1 VSEEQVRLW
10 KELMRSGRPPSE
22 HCGDFGLVNTKEMF
36 EKASK
41 GKYAIPAYNFYN
53 LEQLRGIVRGCVET
67 DSPAILQILRRYLD
81 DRNLTPL
88 IFMVKG
94 VVKSTSGK
102 GRNLPLALNL
112 DHGNNLEICKKCVDT
127 GFSSVMIDGSALP
140 YHENVELTKSVVEY
154 AHERGVSVEGEL
166 GGIAGMEERATP
178 EHMFTK
184 PKEVESFIKETGVDS
199 LAISIG
205 TVHGPFKSKIE
216 NRPVQLRFDILDEVR
231 DRVGEFPLVLHGAS
245 NVPPEYVEI
254 VNQYGGRIGGAIGVG
269 DDQLQT
275 AVRKGI
281 RKANFDT
288 DIKLIFT
295 ATARE
300 RFAQHPNEF
309 DPKSY
314 LDIAEARL
322 IEYVKDRNRILS
334 AAGKGSL

>member
-10 KELMRSGRPPSE
+10 KELMRGGRAPSQRF
-22 HCGDFGLVNTKEMF
+22 GDFGLVNTKAMF

-41 GKYAIPAYNFYN
+41 RKYAIPAYNFYN
-53 LEQLRGIVRGCVET
+53 LEQLRGIVHGCAET
-67 DSPAILQILRRYLD
+67 SSPAILQVLRRYLD
-81 DRNLTPL
+81 DRNLMCL
-88 IFMVKG
+88 ILMVKG
-94 VVKSTSGK
+94 VVNSTSEK
-102 GRNLPLALNL
+102 GRNLCLALNL
-112 DHGNNLEICKKCVDT
+112 DHGNNLEICKKCVDV

-140 YHENVELTKSVVEY
+140 YDRNVELTKSVADY
-154 AHERGVSVEGEL
+154 AHQHEVCVEGEL

-178 EHMFTK
+178 EHMFTR
-184 PKEVESFIKETGVDS
+184 PREVESFIKETAVDS

-205 TVHGPFKSKIE
+205 TVHGPFKSKLE
-216 NRPVQLRFDILDEVR
+216 NKPVQLRFDILDEVR

-254 VNQYGGRIGGAIGVG
+254 VNQYGGRIEGATGVG

-322 IEYVKDRNRILS
+322 VEYVKNRNRILS
-334 AAGKGSL
+334 AAGKASL